1 MPTSYMTP
9 GVYVE
14 EMPSAN
20 RPIDGVGT
28 SVAAFVGLAPAGPL
42 NQPMRISNWTQFARL
57 YTDPANPDQGPFMDG
72 AYLAHA
78 VYGYFNNG
86 GSVAWIVRV
95 GSETAA
101 EPPRAALPAAADP
114 SVEALRATALNG
126 DGEQVIV
133 EIAEDTSSGEGKD
146 GEPNYTVV
154 VRRAE
159 EREEYAGMSL
169 RRGRNSI
176 ATKINATSK
185 LVRIEDRAALPDGRI
200 APGTY
205 TLAAPPAGSEVVAAS
220 HFAGDVARRTGL
232 GALAAIDEIT
242 MLVMPDVMSL
252 NGDGSDTRD
261 LQRKMIDHCENAGN
275 RMTILDAPVD
285 LLPQEV
291 LEWRRDSAGYDSK
304 FAALYHPWV
313 EVAHPVTGRPLMVPP
328 SGHMAGVWARVDS
341 KRGVHKPPG
350 NEVLQGVNGLAFQ
363 ISKAEQGELN
373 RNGINCIRTF
383 PNRPAVCWGVRT
395 LSSDGESRYIN
406 VRRIL
411 NYVSES
417 IMQGTQWAV
426 FEPND
431 ERLWTA
437 LTVSIRNFLNRVWRS
452 GALFG
457 TSATEAYFVKCDSET
472 NPPELIEAGQ
482 VVCEIGIA
490 PVKPAEFVI
499 IRLSQF
505 AGGGGTAASE

>member
-1 MPTSYMTP
+1 MPTSYLTP

-57 YTDPANPDQGPFMDG
+57 YTDPNDPDQGPFMDG
-72 AYLAHA
+72 AYLAHS

-101 EPPRAALPAAADP
+101 ESPRAALPAAADP
-114 SVEALRATALNG
+114 NVEALRATALNG
-126 DGEQVIV
+126 EGELVIV
-133 EIAEDTSSGEGKD
+133 EIAEESSSGEGKD

-154 VRRAE
+154 VRCAE

-176 ATKINATSK
+176 ATKINAASK
-185 LVRIEDRAALPDGRI
+185 LVRIEDRTALQDGRI

-205 TLAAPPAGSEVVAAS
+205 TLAAPPATSEVVTAS

-242 MLVMPDVMSL
+242 MLVMPDVMGL
-252 NGDGSDTRD
+252 NGDGFDTRD
-261 LQRKMIDHCENAGN
+261 LQGKMIAHCENAGN
-275 RMTILDAPVD
+275 RMTLLDAPAN
-285 LLPQEV
+285 LLPQDV
-291 LEWRRDSAGYDSK
+291 LGWRRDTAGYDSK
-304 FAALYHPWV
+304 CAALYHPWIQ
-313 EVAHPVTGRPLMVPP
+313 VAHPVTGQPLVIPP

-341 KRGVHKPPG
+341 KRGVHKAPA

-363 ISKAEQGELN
+363 VSKDEQGELN

-383 PNRPAVCWGVRT
+383 PNRPAVCWGART
-395 LSSDGESRYIN
+395 LSSDPESRYIN

-411 NYVSES
+411 NYVSDS
-417 IMQGTQWAV
+417 IMQGTEWAV

-437 LTVSIRNFLNRVWRS
+437 LTISISNFLNRVWRG

-499 IRLSQF
+499 FRLSQF
-505 AGGGGTAASE
+505 AGGGGAEVAE